1 MFLVKMFFASV
12 LRLLHFRIQ
21 ALYSVYALKKWIP
34 CQQNLVNAVILIFTV
49 GNRPYF
55 KHT

>member
-1 MFLVKMFFASV
+1 MFLVEMFFASV

-21 ALYSVYALKKWIP
+21 ALHSVYALKKWIP
-34 CQQNLVNAVILIFTV
+34 CQQNLVNAVMLIFTV